1 VTGDEAPDRDELR
14 ALAVSLAEEAGALL
28 LRAGPTGVG
37 SKSTPTDLV
46 TDADRAAE
54 ELVVGRLAEL
64 RPDDSVVAEEGS
76 LCTGRSGVTWVVD
89 PLDGTVNF
97 VYGIPH
103 WCVSI
108 GVEGAVR
115 LGVIHDPSR
124 GETFTD
130 ADTLTPS
137 TRTDLERAM
146 IGTGF
151 SYSSQVRARQ
161 AEVLRHVLPRV
172 RDIRRGG
179 SMALDLAWTACGRLD
194 GFYEEDSHHW
204 DVSAGIAIIEAAG
217 GRVRT
222 YGSLVVAAGTPELF
236 GALEAMVVPG

>member
-1 VTGDEAPDRDELR
+1 MQGVLPDRDELR
-14 ALAVSLAEEAGALL
+14 SLAVSLAREAGALL
-28 LRAGPTGVG
+28 LQARPTGVG

-54 ELVVGRLAEL
+54 ELIVGRLSEL

-76 LCTGRSGVTWVVD
+76 LRTGRSGLRWVID

-97 VYGIPH
+97 VYGMPH

-108 GVEGAVR
+108 GVEGPVR

-124 GETFTD
+124 DETFTD
-130 ADTLTPS
+130 ADPLTPS
-137 TRTDLERAM
+137 SRTDLEQAM

-161 AEVLRHVLPRV
+161 AEVLRHVLPQV

-179 SMALDLAWTACGRLD
+179 SMALDLAWVACGRLD
-194 GFYEEDSHHW
+194 GFYEEDSHPW
-204 DVSAGIAIIEAAG
+204 DVSAGIAIIQAAG
-217 GRVRT
+217 GRVET

-236 GALEAMVVPG
+236 GALGAMVVPG